1 MKVCSH
7 DRITDYAGAVPDLRP
22 RPSRLSALHDA
33 GWHLPARTNFRMRE
47 CERTETVIAE
57 APMKSE
63 KADWLARA
71 WTYSRVSNREW
82 VRA

>member
-1 MKVCSH
+1 MIAS
-7 DRITDYAGAVPDLRP
+7 RITPALFPI
-22 RPSRLSALHDA
+22 SALDRPGCQLCMTLA
-33 GWHLPARTNFRMRE
+33 GISRPGRTFE
-47 CERTETVIAE
+47 CAKCERTETVIAE